1 MYAILVKNSDNSYDV
16 LDKLFINEEVE
27 SRLDE
32 TWDSNLPV
40 VGINA
45 NDHKTTATVG
55 SNWNGTSF
63 DGAVKPGFFEAGE
76 EKNNEYNSYVFIREN
91 KVIHRLGVMANTT
104 QAEKYNAAF
113 AAGAI
118 LVKVPSNQK
127 VYPGETYGWNG
138 TEFTNP

>member
-55 SNWNGTSF
+55 SN
-63 DGAVKPGFFEAGE
+63 
-76 EKNNEYNSYVFIREN
+76 
-91 KVIHRLGVMANTT
+91 
-104 QAEKYNAAF
+104 
-113 AAGAI
+113 
-118 LVKVPSNQK
+118 
-127 VYPGETYGWNG
+127 
-138 TEFTNP
+138 